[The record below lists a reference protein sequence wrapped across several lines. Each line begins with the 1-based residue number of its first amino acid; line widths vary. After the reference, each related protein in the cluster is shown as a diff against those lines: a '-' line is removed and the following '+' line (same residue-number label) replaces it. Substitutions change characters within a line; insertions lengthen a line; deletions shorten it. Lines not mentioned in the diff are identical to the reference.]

1 MIIKPEFFKRDA
13 TEIAPELIGKLLVR
27 EIDGEIIKLRISEVE
42 IYKGENDT
50 ACHAHKGRTKRTEVM
65 YGEGGRF
72 YVYLCYGIH
81 YLLNIVTGEKDH
93 PQALLI
99 RATVEA
105 DGPGKLTK
113 VLKIDKN
120 LNDKIAEKESTL
132 WFEDDGKKF
141 KYYKDKRVGIA
152 YASLKDQNRLWRYIL
167 KNS

>member
-1 MIIKPEFFKRDA
+1 MVIKPEFFKQDA
-13 TEIAPELIGKLLVR
+13 IKIAPELVGKLLVR

-65 YGEGGRF
+65 YGEGGKF

-81 YLLNIVTGEKDH
+81 YLLNIVTGNIDE
-93 PQALLI
+93 PQAILI
-99 RATVEA
+99 RATIEA

-120 LNDKIAEKESTL
+120 LNGMEASKESTL
-132 WFEDDGKKF
+132 WFEDDGE
-141 KYYKDKRVGIA
+141 KYKYFKDKRVGIG
-152 YASLKDQNRLWRYIL
+152 YASKKDQSRLWRYIL
-167 KNS
+167 K